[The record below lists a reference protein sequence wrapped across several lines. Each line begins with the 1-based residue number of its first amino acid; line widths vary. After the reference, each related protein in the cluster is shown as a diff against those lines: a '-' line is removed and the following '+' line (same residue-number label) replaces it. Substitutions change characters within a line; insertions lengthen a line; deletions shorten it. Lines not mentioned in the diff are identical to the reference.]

1 MRASFSIEESLV
13 DSACQVGNHPSR
25 EAAIEAALREYV
37 ERRRQR
43 QIIEM
48 FGTVEFDST
57 YNFKEARCRGAFH

>member
-1 MRASFSIEESLV
+1 MQASFPIEETLV
-13 DSACQVGNHPSR
+13 DTACQIGNHPSR

-37 ERRRQR
+37 ERHRQQ

-57 YNFKEARCRGAFH
+57 YDYKAARRRAEP

>member
-1 MRASFSIEESLV
+1 MRASFPIEETLV
-13 DSACQVGNHPSR
+13 DTACQVGNHSSR

-37 ERRRQR
+37 ERHRQQ

-57 YNFKEARCRGAFH
+57 YDYKEARRRGES